1 MPPIPKPEPPVVKP
15 IPPIIVK
22 PEPPVKPPPKKK
34 GVIEFG
40 NMEFPTLVDAYQT
53 IGNVATRIL
62 DKETAE
68 YVTSRYIYAQAF
80 TVEDKLAVH
89 GISLAMRKFGGD
101 GTLYIDVV
109 KDENGKPGF
118 SPAFSGGRSLPVY
131 LGDLK
136 SRPGY
141 YWIDFVFA
149 KANEPPPVLNPGRYW
164 IILRHSGEAI
174 VNWFFIPG
182 NAYGDSDDTRSTVK
196 GYKWEDL
203 LNYDFVFKVRGRV

>member
-1 MPPIPKPEPPVVKP
+1 MHLKNHCPRFLSPEPPVVKP

-89 GISLAMRKFGGD
+89 GISLAMRKFGG
-101 GTLYIDVV
+101 T
-109 KDENGKPGF
+109 
-118 SPAFSGGRSLPVY
+118 ARS
-131 LGDLK
+131 
-136 SRPGY
+136 
-141 YWIDFVFA
+141 
-149 KANEPPPVLNPGRYW
+149 
-164 IILRHSGEAI
+164 ILTS
-174 VNWFFIPG
+174 
-182 NAYGDSDDTRSTVK
+182 
-196 GYKWEDL
+196 
-203 LNYDFVFKVRGRV
+203 